1 MPRLFEAGHLALG
14 YAGAAMQIRTF
25 TGPEVATHRADVARL
40 RIEVFREY
48 PYLYEGNANY
58 EAEYLARYA
67 QSERSLFVLAFD
79 GPLVVGASTGMPL
92 SDESAPFQKPF
103 IERNLPLTEVFYFGE
118 SVLSRSYRG
127 RGLGH
132 RFFDEREAHARAH
145 GFSVTAFC
153 AVERDEDDP
162 RRPSDYRPNDAFW
175 LKRGYEKQPSMTC
188 ELKWKQL
195 GDKLPSKHQLCFW
208 LRRL

>member
-1 MPRLFEAGHLALG
+1 MEV
-14 YAGAAMQIRTF
+14 RTF
-25 TGPEVATHRADVARL
+25 TGPEVADHLADVARL

-48 PYLYEGNANY
+48 PYLYDGTAND
-58 EAEYLARYA
+58 EAEYLIGYTK
-67 QSERSLFVLAFD
+67 SERTLVVLAFD

-103 IERNLPLTEVFYFGE
+103 IEHGLPISDVFYFGE

-145 GFSVTAFC
+145 GFSVAAFC
-153 AVERDEDDP
+153 AVERADNDP
-162 RRPSDYRPNDAFW
+162 RRPADYRTTEAFW
-175 LKRGYEKQPSMTC
+175 QKRGYQKQPGMTC
-188 ELKWKQL
+188 QLIWKEV
-195 GDKLPSKHQLCFW
+195 GEELPSRHSLCFW
-208 LRRL
+208 LRRV